1 MKKKLLI
8 ATKNEHKIKELH
20 EIIDSPEIELMT
32 CNDFP
37 DYPDIE
43 ETGNTF
49 EENALIKARSM
60 AELTG
65 MITAADD
72 SGLEIDFLGG
82 LPGVISARFAG
93 PGAGFSERNKKV
105 LGLLENVPYEKRTAR
120 FVCVAALAWPSGKY
134 ELFKGVCEGMI
145 NFVPSGENG
154 FGYDPIFFIPSM
166 NCTMA
171 ELSSDVK
178 NSISHRGLAFEKL
191 IKFFNDYR
199 P

>member
-8 ATKNEHKIKELH
+8 ATKNEHKIKELY
-20 EIIDSPEIELMT
+20 EIMGYSDWNLLT

-49 EENALIKARSM
+49 EENALLKAKTM
-60 AELTG
+60 AEFTGELTV
-65 MITAADD
+65 ADD
-72 SGLEIDFLGG
+72 SGLEIDYLDG
-82 LPGVISARFAG
+82 LPGIMSARFAG
-93 PGAGFSERNKKV
+93 TGAGFSERNKKV

-120 FVCVAALAWPSGKY
+120 FVCVAALAWPSGRY
-134 ELFKGVCEGMI
+134 EYFKGICEGLI
-145 NFVPSGENG
+145 NFAPQGENG

-171 ELSSDVK
+171 ELSADIK
-178 NSISHRGLAFEKL
+178 NAISHRGLAFKKL
-191 IKFFNDYR
+191 IAFFNNYT